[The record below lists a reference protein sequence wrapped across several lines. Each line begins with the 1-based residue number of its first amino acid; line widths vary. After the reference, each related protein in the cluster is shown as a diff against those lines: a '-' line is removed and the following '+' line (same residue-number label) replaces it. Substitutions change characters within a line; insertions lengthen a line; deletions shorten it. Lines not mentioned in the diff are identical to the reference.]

1 MPGMGYLIA
10 ARTTDHWFAV
20 LSLPLLCYGAFFIVL
35 VEMPDIE
42 SHRLTGRTNLLV
54 SHRMK
59 AGTTVALVS
68 TALASVLLFTI
79 AYSGALGATVN
90 IWPVALFSLV
100 LLSMAEYG
108 AVRDLRHR
116 SKSSPRSS

>member
-1 MPGMGYLIA
+1 MGYLIA
-10 ARTTDHWFAV
+10 ARTIDHCFAV
-20 LSLPLLCYGAFFIVL
+20 LSLPLLCYGAYFIVS

-54 SHRMK
+54 SHGMK